1 MKYRLTALVLAAA
14 VTLSLTGCALLEREY
29 SSVEPHSSSYYESE
43 AGNVLRAETYQDLVN
58 DLLVLIGSRAE
69 EGTIFYYGT
78 ADMPSAADAAEKA
91 CREVQ
96 QQTPMGAY
104 AVDYLTYTVDDEPRN
119 YTAISLTL
127 RYRRTAEQINGIV
140 HTTSVAALYDL
151 LTAAAQNGAD
161 ELVIRVGYFDNEETA
176 VRNTVQQVQRELGST
191 QEPWQVHFY
200 PDGGQVGII
209 EIILKK

>member
-1 MKYRLTALVLAAA
+1 MKKSVLCLLLAALLC
-14 VTLSLTGCALLEREY
+14 LSGCGSFLEREY
-29 SSVEPHSSSYYESE
+29 SVVEPHTSTYYESE
-43 AGNVLRAETYQDLVN
+43 NPSVLRAENYQDLVN
-58 DLLVLIGSRAE
+58 DLLVLIGSHAE
-69 EGTIFYYGT
+69 EGMIFYYGT

-151 LTAAAQNGAD
+151 LTAAAKNGAD
-161 ELVIRVGYFDNEETA
+161 ELVIRVGYFDNEEAA
-176 VRNTVQQVQRELGST
+176 VRKTVQQVQRELGST

>member
-1 MKYRLTALVLAAA
+1 
-14 VTLSLTGCALLEREY
+14 
-29 SSVEPHSSSYYESE
+29 
-43 AGNVLRAETYQDLVN
+43 
-58 DLLVLIGSRAE
+58 
-69 EGTIFYYGT
+69 
-78 ADMPSAADAAEKA
+78 
-91 CREVQ
+91 
-96 QQTPMGAY
+96 MGAY

-176 VRNTVQQVQRELGST
+176 VRKTVQQVQRELGST